1 MKQNILWTA
10 FALCAISYGFGGMA
24 STLMSAYLPD
34 AVPELLGGP
43 VSEARMGEVGAYIN
57 AMALYGWM
65 VGGLIFGGIS
75 DRIGRKKV
83 LVLVT
88 ALYGLATIL
97 VAFADNWPILLLY
110 RFLSGM
116 GVGGVL
122 LITTVYLSEIWPEK
136 NRPVALGILAISF
149 PVGIV
154 ATGGLA
160 VLFPNWR
167 DAFWLGLVPLANAG
181 LIGFLL
187 PESTPWATLDRQEHA
202 PYKVIFAPQYRS
214 ALLSGALI
222 FGAVL
227 IGLWGIFSWL
237 PTWVQSLMPLGS
249 DGQKERGIAMML
261 LGIGGIVGGTFSG
274 FLMRRFGS
282 RVTLMGTF
290 GGLIATCSL
299 LFLTN
304 KTFTPIIYLETAA
317 LSLFFG
323 ISQGALSG
331 YIPGLF
337 PTNIRASASGFC
349 FNVGRF
355 FTATAVFFVGALVT
369 LLGGFGNALLSFS
382 LMFLVALLA
391 TYFYTIKTN

>member
-1 MKQNILWTA
+1 MPHIPLPAHLPGITGLLEYRQDTA
-10 FALCAISYGFGGMA
+10 APIR
-24 STLMSAYLPD
+24 TL
-34 AVPELLGGP
+34 
-43 VSEARMGEVGAYIN
+43 
-57 AMALYGWM
+57 
-65 VGGLIFGGIS
+65 
-75 DRIGRKKV
+75 
-83 LVLVT
+83 T
-88 ALYGLATIL
+88 Q
-97 VAFADNWPILLLY
+97 ILL
-110 RFLSGM
+110 RGESSLSEGERELIATM

-122 LITTVYLSEIWPEK
+122 LITTVYIAEIWPEK
-136 NRPVALGILAISF
+136 NRPVALGILAIAF

-154 ATGGLA
+154 ATGGLT
-160 VLFPNWR
+160 VLFQNWR
-167 DAFWLGLVPLANAG
+167 DAFWLGLVPVANAV

-187 PESTPWATLDRQEHA
+187 PESAQWATLDRQDHA
-202 PYKVIFAPQYRS
+202 TYKAVFAPQYRS

-282 RVTLMGTF
+282 RATLMGTF
-290 GGLIATCSL
+290 GGLIAACSL

-304 KTFTPIIYLETAA
+304 KSFTPIIYLETAA

-355 FTATAVFFVGALVT
+355 FTATAVFFVGALVAF
-369 LLGGFGNALLSFS
+369 LGGFGNALLSFS

-391 TYFYTIKTN
+391 TYFHTKTFKAN